1 MNSRKTNL
9 IIMTSLLMSGAW
21 GQNFN
26 RFKEKT
32 KFNPSDR
39 SGSANKEKSATN
51 LLPEGA
57 SSANTDDFGR
67 PSGSDDPRMKK
78 ADTFVNLNPETAF
91 GPEVIT
97 DFNYKNATLEEI
109 TNDMQKL
116 TGINLIIAGQG
127 SSIAGKGKIT
137 LTTSTPITVGEAW
150 KAYLTVLS
158 NNGFTLVKSGAFY
171 KIVNNRDIRYTPT
184 KVYTGNYTPNTDN
197 YAMRILPLKNIDA
210 KEVVRSFRPFMSRY
224 GRIMPLEQTNTIL
237 IQDTGSNINRLVS
250 LIKFT
255 DVPGF
260 EESLQIIPVKHT
272 SAQEIAKLLDQ
283 ILKGS
288 SGPGKFSSKSKGAK
302 KSTDISKIIA
312 EPRTN
317 TIIAMTNSDG
327 ARQLRDLIA
336 KLDVK
341 DASRGGGR
349 IHIYY
354 LQHGTAE
361 TLAQTLSS
369 LVGSAGSGRRSN
381 RRSSLRRSTVN
392 RNSGGGGG
400 GSSLFSDEVKITAD
414 KENNAIVV
422 TASPTDYL
430 TLKEVISKL
439 DLPRDQVFVEGL
451 IMETNVEKTN
461 NFGISILGAYGTTG
475 LQRGGFGEGESGSN
489 LLSLL
494 TGQVQSLGG
503 FFSGIGLGRKVTV
516 GEGANAIEVSTINGL
531 IQAVARNT
539 NTNVLATPQILA
551 LDNTEATFEVGEQVP
566 ITETAT
572 GANGI
577 TQSNV
582 RQQKI
587 ALTLK
592 ITPQIN
598 KVTRFVKLKINQ
610 TVSDFSDR
618 PLSTGTQSIGVATT
632 DRTTDTTVV
641 VRDKDTIAMG
651 GLMRD
656 KETHNQGK
664 IPLLGD
670 IPVLGWLFRN
680 TEKTVSKVNMLFFLT
695 PRILANYQ
703 RDNAKNVKD
712 LLNRRKTHLK
722 SSLGE
727 DDPFGTTSKGLYDKV
742 KQQELGPLYDEADR
756 RDFRDNNDSKKGIGN
771 DEEDLELEELEEF
784 PSGPSIS
791 LQKDDVPD
799 YSSISQEVKMRKA
812 GTLKAK
818 K

>member
-1 MNSRKTNL
+1 MNKTL
-9 IIMTSLLMSGAW
+9 LLALTSMMVTETSA
-21 GQNFN
+21 QNFN
-26 RFKEKT
+26 RFKDKT
-32 KFNPSDR
+32 DFNPSN
-39 SGSANKEKSATN
+39 SKNAPKKSASN
-51 LLPEGA
+51 LVKPQ
-57 SSANTDDFGR
+57 SSANGNKDSFGR
-67 PSGSDDPRMKK
+67 ARNNDPKLKK

-97 DFNYKNATLEEI
+97 DFNYVNATLEEI

-137 LTTSTPITVGEAW
+137 LTTSTPITVGDAW
-150 KAYLTVLS
+150 RAYLTVLS

-184 KVYTGNYTPNTDN
+184 KVYTGNYTPDTDN

-237 IQDTGSNINRLVS
+237 IQDTGSNINRLVR

-260 EESLQIIPVKHT
+260 EESLQIIPVENT

-283 ILKGS
+283 ILKGNS
-288 SGPGKFSSKSKGAK
+288 SSKFKSKTSK
-302 KSTDISKIIA
+302 TKTNDISKIIA

-327 ARQLRDLIA
+327 ARQLKDLIK

-341 DASRGGGR
+341 HASRGGGR
-349 IHIYY
+349 IHIYH

-369 LVGSAGSGRRSN
+369 LVGSSAGGASRSSRRST
-381 RRSSLRRSTVN
+381 LRRSAVASSSN
-392 RNSGGGGG
+392 
-400 GSSLFSDEVKITAD
+400 SSLFSDEVKITAD

-439 DLPRDQVFVEGL
+439 DTPRDQVFVEGL
-451 IMETNVEKTN
+451 IMETNVEKIN
-461 NFGISILGAYGTTG
+461 NFGISIVSAYGTG
-475 LQRGGFGEGESGSN
+475 NVQRGGFSEGDVGSN
-489 LLSLL
+489 LLGLL
-494 TGQVQSLGG
+494 TGTTQSLTGL
-503 FFSGIGLGRKVTV
+503 FTGIGLGKKVTV
-516 GEGANAIEVSTINGL
+516 GEGANAQEINTINGL
-531 IQAVARNT
+531 IQAIARDSNS
-539 NTNVLATPQILA
+539 NVLATPQILA
-551 LDNTEATFEVGEQVP
+551 LDNTEATFEVGETVP
-566 ITETAT
+566 ITEVSTANN
-572 GANGI
+572 GATTNNV
-577 TQSNV
+577 TQ
-582 RQQKI
+582 QQVK
-587 ALTLK
+587 LSLK

-610 TVSDFSDR
+610 NIEDFSDR
-618 PLSTGTQSIGVATT
+618 PLPGNQSSGVGTTI
-632 DRTTDTTVV
+632 RTADTTVV

-656 KETHNQGK
+656 KETHTIGK

-670 IPVLGWLFRN
+670 IPILGWLFRN
-680 TEKTVSKVNMLFFLT
+680 TEKKVTKVNMLFFLT

-712 LLNRRKTHLK
+712 LLNRRKSHLE
-722 SSLGE
+722 SAIGE
-727 DDPFGTTSKGLYDKV
+727 DDPFGTTTKGLYEKAK
-742 KQQELGPLYDEADR
+742 KQQKGPLYDEADR
-756 RDFRDNNDSKKGIGN
+756 KNYRNDNNDDVGIGN
-771 DEEDLELEELEEF
+771 ETAK
-784 PSGPSIS
+784 G
-791 LQKDDVPD
+791 DDIPD
-799 YSSISQEVKMRKA
+799 YKSIMQTVKMKKSGVRK
-812 GTLKAK
+812 
-818 K
+818 

>member
-1 MNSRKTNL
+1 M
-9 IIMTSLLMSGAW
+9 ITSAQ

-32 KFNPSDR
+32 QFNPS
-39 SGSANKEKSATN
+39 AKTQTKSATT
-51 LLPEGA
+51 LVAPETP
-57 SSANTDDFGR
+57 SRNDRPSARVNKPTIKKDDFGR
-67 PSGSDDPRMKK
+67 AQNNDPRLKK

-97 DFNYKNATLEEI
+97 DFNYKDATLEQL
-109 TNDMQKL
+109 TDDMQKL
-116 TGINLIIAGQG
+116 TGINLVIPGQG
-127 SSIAGKGKIT
+127 SSISGKGKIQI
-137 LTTSTPITVGEAW
+137 TTSTPITVGDAW
-150 KAYLTVLS
+150 KVYLTVLS

-184 KVYTGNYTPNTDN
+184 KVYTGNYTPDTDN

-237 IQDTGSNINRLVS
+237 IQDTGSNINRLVR

-260 EESLQIIPVKHT
+260 EESLQIIPVKNS

-288 SGPGKFSSKSKGAK
+288 SSPGKFSSTTSKTAK
-302 KSTDISKIIA
+302 KQNAISKIIA

-327 ARQLRDLIA
+327 ARQLKNLIA

-341 DASRGGGR
+341 NASRGGGR
-349 IHIYY
+349 IHIYH

-369 LVGSAGSGRRSN
+369 IVGSAGTPARTTSRRST
-381 RRSSLRRSTVN
+381 LRRSTLGA
-392 RNSGGGGG
+392 SSSSS
-400 GSSLFSDEVKITAD
+400 SSLFSDEVKITAD

-439 DLPRDQVFVEGL
+439 DVPRDQVFVEGL
-451 IMETNVEKTN
+451 IMETNVTKIN
-461 NFGISILGAYGTTG
+461 NFGISFVGAYGTGG
-475 LQRGGFGEGESGSN
+475 LQRGGFNDGESGAG

-494 TGQVQSLGG
+494 TGQAQALGG
-503 FFSGIGLGRKVTV
+503 FFSGIGLGKKVSI
-516 GEGANAIEVSTINGL
+516 GPEGSKIEVSTINGL
-531 IQAVARNT
+531 IQAIASNA

-551 LDNTEATFEVGEQVP
+551 LDNTEATFEVGEEVP
-566 ITETAT
+566 VT
-572 GANGI
+572 
-577 TQSNV
+577 TQSTANNV
-582 RQQKI
+582 TTQNFQTQKV

-592 ITPQIN
+592 LTPQIN

-610 TVSDFSDR
+610 TINDFSDNQA
-618 PLSTGTQSIGVATT
+618 SSGGAGQGVGTTT
-632 DRTTDTTVV
+632 RSADTTVI

-656 KETHNQGK
+656 KETVSVGK
-664 IPLLGD
+664 VPLLGD

-680 TEKTVSKVNMLFFLT
+680 REKTVTKVNMLFFLT

-703 RDNAKNVKD
+703 RDNAANIKD

-727 DDPFGTTSKGLYDKV
+727 DDPYDTTTRGLYNKV
-742 KQQELGPLYDEADR
+742 KKQEQGPLYDKSDR
-756 RDFRDNNDSKKGIGN
+756 SNYRDDNNSRKGIGS
-771 DEEDLELEELEEF
+771 DLDDLGETNLPNYKKIIQKLSVKKAA
-784 PSGPSIS
+784 PKRRKRQMVKKRS
-791 LQKDDVPD
+791 L
-799 YSSISQEVKMRKA
+799 
-812 GTLKAK
+812 K
-818 K
+818 KKQ

>member
-1 MNSRKTNL
+1 MNKL
-9 IIMTSLLMSGAW
+9 LLLAAASLVITDVSA
-21 GQNFN
+21 QNFN
-26 RFKEKT
+26 RFKDKT
-32 KFNPSDR
+32 NFNPSK
-39 SGSANKEKSATN
+39 SKAQGSSKSAKSLVKSQSATANKDS
-51 LLPEGA
+51 
-57 SSANTDDFGR
+57 FGR
-67 PSGSDDPRMKK
+67 ARNNDPKLKK

-97 DFNYKNATLEEI
+97 DFNYVNATLEEI

-137 LTTSTPITVGEAW
+137 LTTSTPITVGDAW
-150 KAYLTVLS
+150 RAYLTVLS

-184 KVYTGNYTPNTDN
+184 KVYTGNYTPDTDN

-237 IQDTGSNINRLVS
+237 IQDTGSNINRLVR

-260 EESLQIIPVKHT
+260 EESLQIIPVENT

-288 SGPGKFSSKSKGAK
+288 SASSKFKSKTKTAK
-302 KSTDISKIIA
+302 SSPISKIIA

-317 TIIAMTNSDG
+317 TIIAMTNSEG
-327 ARQLRDLIA
+327 ARQLKDLIK

-341 DASRGGGR
+341 HASRGGGR
-349 IHIYY
+349 IHIYH

-361 TLAQTLSS
+361 TLAQTLSA
-369 LVGSAGSGRRSN
+369 LVGSSAGGASRTGTRRST
-381 RRSSLRRSTVN
+381 LRRSAVAT
-392 RNSGGGGG
+392 SSS
-400 GSSLFSDEVKITAD
+400 SSLFSDEVKITAD

-439 DLPRDQVFVEGL
+439 DTPRDQVFVEGL
-451 IMETNVEKTN
+451 MMETNVERTN
-461 NFGISILGAYGTTG
+461 NFGISIISAYGTG
-475 LQRGGFGEGESGSN
+475 NVQRGGFGEGDTGTN
-489 LLSLL
+489 LLGLI
-494 TGQVQSLGG
+494 TGQAQSLSG
-503 FFSGIGLGRKVTV
+503 FFTGIGLGKKVTV
-516 GEGANAIEVSTINGL
+516 GEGAAAQEINTINGL
-531 IQAVARNT
+531 IQAIARDT

-551 LDNTEATFEVGEQVP
+551 LDNTEATFEVGETVP
-566 ITETAT
+566 ITEISTANN
-572 GANGI
+572 GA
-577 TQSNV
+577 TTSNV
-582 RQQKI
+582 TQQQVK
-587 ALTLK
+587 LSLK

-610 TVSDFSDR
+610 SIEDFSDR
-618 PLSTGTQSIGVATT
+618 PLSSGNQSSGVATT
-632 DRTTDTTVV
+632 IRTADTTVV

-656 KETHNQGK
+656 KESHTVGK

-680 TEKTVSKVNMLFFLT
+680 TEKTVTKVNMLFFLT

-712 LLNRRKTHLK
+712 LLNRRKSHLE
-722 SSLGE
+722 SAIGE
-727 DDPFGTTSKGLYDKV
+727 DDPFGTTTKGLYEKA
-742 KQQELGPLYDEADR
+742 KNQEKGPLYDESDR
-756 RDFRDNNDSKKGIGN
+756 KRYRNDNEDDAGIGSESESVKN
-771 DEEDLELEELEEF
+771 MET
-784 PSGPSIS
+784 PSYKEIMQTVKIKNSGV
-791 LQKDDVPD
+791 QK
-799 YSSISQEVKMRKA
+799 
-812 GTLKAK
+812 
-818 K
+818 

>member
-1 MNSRKTNL
+1 LRKTLNTISNNKRQGFRMNKML
-9 IIMTSLLMSGAW
+9 LLTLTSLMITDATA
-21 GQNFN
+21 QNFS
-26 RFKEKT
+26 RFKDKT
-32 KFNPSDR
+32 DFNPSDKKAK
-39 SGSANKEKSATN
+39 SSTKKSATS
-51 LLPEGA
+51 LVKTQGT
-57 SSANTDDFGR
+57 SGTKDSFGR
-67 PSGSDDPRMKK
+67 ARNNDPKLKK

-97 DFNYKNATLEEI
+97 DFNYVNATLEEL

-150 KAYLTVLS
+150 RAYLTVLS

-184 KVYTGNYTPNTDN
+184 KVYTGNYTPDTDN

-237 IQDTGSNINRLVS
+237 IQDTGSNINRLVR

-260 EESLQIIPVKHT
+260 EESLQIIPVENT

-283 ILKGS
+283 ILKGNS
-288 SGPGKFSSKSKGAK
+288 SSKFKSKSKTAK
-302 KSTDISKIIA
+302 TSPISKIIA

-327 ARQLRDLIA
+327 ARQLKDLIK

-341 DASRGGGR
+341 HASRGGGR
-349 IHIYY
+349 IHIYH

-369 LVGSAGSGRRSN
+369 LVGSSSGSKSSRSRRST
-381 RRSSLRRSTVN
+381 LRRSAVAT
-392 RNSGGGGG
+392 SSSS
-400 GSSLFSDEVKITAD
+400 SSLFSDEVKITAD

-439 DLPRDQVFVEGL
+439 DTPRDQVFVEGL
-451 IMETNVEKTN
+451 MMETNVEKVN
-461 NFGISILGAYGTTG
+461 NFGISIVSAYGTG
-475 LQRGGFGEGESGSN
+475 NVQRGGFGEGDTATN
-489 LLSLL
+489 LLGLL
-494 TGQVQSLGG
+494 TGTTQSLSG
-503 FFSGIGLGRKVTV
+503 FFTGVGLGKKVTV
-516 GEGANAIEVSTINGL
+516 GEGDNAQTINTINGL
-531 IQAVARNT
+531 IQAIARDT

-551 LDNTEATFEVGEQVP
+551 LDNTEATFEVGETVP
-566 ITETAT
+566 TTETAT
-572 GANGI
+572 ANNVTTTSNS
-577 TQSNV
+577 TQQV
-582 RQQKI
+582 K
-587 ALTLK
+587 LTLK

-610 TVSDFSDR
+610 NIEDFSDR
-618 PLSTGTQSIGVATT
+618 PVSGGNQSSGVATT
-632 DRTTDTTVV
+632 VRSADTTVV

-656 KETHNQGK
+656 KETHIVGK
-664 IPLLGD
+664 VPLLGD

-680 TEKTVSKVNMLFFLT
+680 TQKRITKVNMLFFLT

-712 LLNRRKTHLK
+712 LLNRRKSHLE
-722 SSLGE
+722 SAIGE
-727 DDPFGTTSKGLYDKV
+727 DDPFGTTTKGLYEKAK
-742 KQQELGPLYDEADR
+742 KQEKGPLYDEDDR
-756 RDFRDNNDSKKGIGN
+756 RRYHNDNEDGSGIGN
-771 DEEDLELEELEEF
+771 NKTVNN
-784 PSGPSIS
+784 
-791 LQKDDVPD
+791 KDIPN
-799 YSSISQEVKMRKA
+799 YKNIMQTVKMKNS
-812 GTLKAK
+812 GVK